1 MKRIVIKRPYHV
13 EIENVEIPSLGLK
26 DVLIKTKVSGISSGT
41 EMTLYRGTH
50 PNLKTKKWGYWTE
63 YPIYPG
69 YEIAGIVI
77 EVGRNVKDF
86 SNGDRVVGLGMH
98 GEYAKIPVNDLSKLP
113 KNVSFEESTLAVLG
127 ATSIH
132 AIRRANIEYRD
143 TVTILGAGVVGILA
157 MQHAKLSGAGI
168 VIVID
173 LNKER
178 LSVADKLGAD
188 YTINAGIDNSVKKI
202 WEITG
207 IGSDVVI
214 EATGNP
220 EAVKQSLLLVRDR
233 GHIVVLGY
241 HTKPVELL
249 LGDDFYHKE
258 LEISATR
265 ATGPIP
271 DLPYSYIRWTSD
283 KNLKEAVKLISNND
297 LKVRE
302 MITHTFKY
310 KEIKRIYEEI
320 DKGSLRGYCQII
332 LNWE

>member
-1 MKRIVIKRPYHV
+1 
-13 EIENVEIPSLGLK
+13 
-26 DVLIKTKVSGISSGT
+26 
-41 EMTLYRGTH
+41 
-50 PNLKTKKWGYWTE
+50 
-63 YPIYPG
+63 
-69 YEIAGIVI
+69 
-77 EVGRNVKDF
+77 
-86 SNGDRVVGLGMH
+86 MH

-188 YTINAGIDNSVKKI
+188 YIINAGIDNSVKKI